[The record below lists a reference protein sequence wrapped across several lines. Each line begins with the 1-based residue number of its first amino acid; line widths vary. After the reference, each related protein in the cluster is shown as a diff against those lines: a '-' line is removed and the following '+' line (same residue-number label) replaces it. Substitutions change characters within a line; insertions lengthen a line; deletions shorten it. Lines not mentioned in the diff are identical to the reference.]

1 MLYIGIDL
9 GTYLCRFIVANIA
22 RPKLANRHP
31 ISKEKAV
38 KSCIYNKF
46 NIITYQ
52 TYIVNFGFMEPG
64 KPIKKSNIQRVE
76 RVFEKCANEI
86 KKLEGPMQVRCVA
99 TAALRY
105 SPQASEIIEQ
115 INNKFNIPIEIISS
129 EHEVYLSALGCQ
141 DHIENEALVMDVGSG
156 STEIAHIVRE
166 GEKFI
171 LKDYISLDLGLV
183 NNTTTKARREEAF
196 DQIKTFVKQYQHL
209 PVICAKCNTLKIAY
223 NFLQNKR
230 DKSVDGKHLSLTDLS
245 RALKMFS
252 RMDNSRLVRIPSV
265 GSKKVRLI
273 KSALPW
279 VNAVLVNMGAESV
292 ILSEYGLKEGIVLD
306 MISEKLATQQNYKNI
321 AKNEKKET
329 ENKVFQK
336 KKYGR
341 KHNLRQKSVS
351 LTMGRR

>member
-22 RPKLANRHP
+22 RPKLANQRNSDKYK
-31 ISKEKAV
+31 ILKT
-38 KSCIYNKF
+38 CIHDKF

-64 KPIKKSNIQRVE
+64 KSIKKSNMQRVE

-86 KKLEGPMQVRCVA
+86 KKLEGPKKIRCVA

-105 SPQASEIIEQ
+105 SPQAGEIIEQ
-115 INNKFNIPIEIISS
+115 INSKFNIPIEIISS

-141 DHIENEALVMDVGSG
+141 DHIEDEALVMDVGSG
-156 STEIAHIVRE
+156 STEIAHIVKE
-166 GEKFI
+166 GEKFV
-171 LKDYISLDLGLV
+171 LKNHISLDLGLV

-196 DQIKTFVKQYQHL
+196 VQIKTFVEQYPDL

-230 DKSVDGKHLSLTDLS
+230 DKSVDGKHFSLSDLS

-252 RMDNSRLVRIPSV
+252 KMDNSRLVRIPSV
-265 GSKKVRLI
+265 GAKKVRLI

-279 VNAVLVNMGAESV
+279 VNAVLVNMGVESV
-292 ILSEYGLKEGIVLD
+292 ILCEYGLKEGIVLD
-306 MISEKLATQQNYKNI
+306 MIAEKLEAQKQYKHI
-321 AKNEKKET
+321 AKTEKKET
-329 ENKVFQK
+329 EDKSFQK

-341 KHNLRQKSVS
+341 KHNLRQKSFS
-351 LTMGRR
+351 RTMGEG